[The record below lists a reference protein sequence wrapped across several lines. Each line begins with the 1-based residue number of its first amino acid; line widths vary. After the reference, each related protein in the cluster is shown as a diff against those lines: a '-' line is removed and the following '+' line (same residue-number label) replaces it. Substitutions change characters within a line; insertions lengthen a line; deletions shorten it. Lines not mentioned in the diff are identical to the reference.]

1 MSSDETAMVNRTVK
15 TLEKALRYI
24 DREPYR
30 SMASARLAGL
40 IYGSAMT
47 DLSLD
52 RDKAI
57 ESLRISR
64 SLAPSRVTTLPYALG
79 YAALSVPGLR
89 RLLKTPP
96 FTSVR
101 RSFGRRIGVLD

>member
-1 MSSDETAMVNRTVK
+1 MVNRTVK

-47 DLSLD
+47 DLHLD
-52 RDKAI
+52 REGAL
-57 ESLRISR
+57 EALRTAHQ
-64 SLAPSRVTTLPYALG
+64 LAPARIGSMQYALG
-79 YAALSVPGLR
+79 FAAINVPGLR
-89 RLLKTPP
+89 RLLKLPALRTA
-96 FTSVR
+96 R
-101 RSFGRRIGVLD
+101 GNLGRKLRILET

>member
-52 RDKAI
+52 RDKAL

-79 YAALSVPGLR
+79 YAALSVPGFR
-89 RLLKTPP
+89 RLLKTPA

>member
-1 MSSDETAMVNRTVK
+1 MVNRMVK

-40 IYGSAMT
+40 IYGSAVT

-52 RDKAI
+52 RDKAL

-64 SLAPSRVTTLPYALG
+64 SLAPSRITPVPYALA
-79 YAALSVPGLR
+79 YATVAVPGLR
-89 RLLKTPP
+89 RLLKSPALMP
-96 FTSVR
+96 AR
-101 RSFGRRIGVLD
+101 RRFGRTMGVLD